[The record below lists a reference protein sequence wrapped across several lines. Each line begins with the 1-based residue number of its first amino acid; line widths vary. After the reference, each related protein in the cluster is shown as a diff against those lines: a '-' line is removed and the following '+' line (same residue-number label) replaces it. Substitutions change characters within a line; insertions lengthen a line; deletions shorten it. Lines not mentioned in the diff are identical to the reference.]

1 MSPNAAGVARDHARR
16 AGQSGKVCALEDAL
30 ASLRSGMRLL
40 VGGFGERGF
49 PFGLVE
55 AVRRLGLKDLT
66 IIKSDGNE
74 DNLGVG
80 RLIEAGQVRRVIM
93 SHTGLNRRL
102 CEMIGDSSIEAEI
115 CPQGI
120 LAERIRAGGAGLG
133 GVLSD
138 IGIETL
144 VGRGKQRVVV
154 GGKSYLIEES
164 IRGDAALLHAH
175 RGDHAGN
182 LTYRNAARNFN
193 PLMAMAAD
201 YVVVEVEQLVATG
214 TLRPDEVVTSG
225 VFVDALVAAGAA
237 P

>member
-1 MSPNAAGVARDHARR
+1 VNASVAAGARDSARDGAQR
-16 AGQSGKVCALEDAL
+16 SKVRVLEDAL

-55 AVRRLGLKDLT
+55 AVRRLGLRDLT

-102 CEMIGDSSIEAEI
+102 CEMIADRSIEAEI

-144 VGRGKQRVVV
+144 VGEGKQRVVV
-154 GGKSYLIEES
+154 GGKTYLIEEA

-201 YVVVEVEQLVATG
+201 YVVVEVEQLLATG
-214 TLRPDEVVTSG
+214 ALRPDEVVTAG
-225 VFVDALVAAGAA
+225 VFVDALVPAGIAA
-237 P
+237 

>member
-1 MSPNAAGVARDHARR
+1 VSSVPAASAAAG
-16 AGQSGKVCALEDAL
+16 KVRSLEEAL
-30 ASLRSGMRLL
+30 APLRSGMRLL

-49 PFGLVE
+49 PFDLVE
-55 AVRRLGLKDLT
+55 AVRGLGLKDLT

-74 DNLGVG
+74 DDLGVG
-80 RLIEAGQVRRVIM
+80 RLIESGQVRRVIM

-102 CEMIGDSSIEAEI
+102 CELIGDGSIEAEI

-133 GVLSD
+133 GILSD
-138 IGIETL
+138 IGLQTL
-144 VGRGKQRVVV
+144 IGEGKRRVEIGGRL
-154 GGKSYLIEES
+154 YMIEEA
-164 IRGDAALLHAH
+164 IRGDCALLHAH

-182 LTYRNAARNFN
+182 LTYRHAARNFN

-201 YVVVEVEQLVATG
+201 YVVVEVEELVPAG
-214 TLRPDEVVTSG
+214 ALRPDEVITAG
-225 VFVDALVAAGAA
+225 VFVDSIVRAAAG